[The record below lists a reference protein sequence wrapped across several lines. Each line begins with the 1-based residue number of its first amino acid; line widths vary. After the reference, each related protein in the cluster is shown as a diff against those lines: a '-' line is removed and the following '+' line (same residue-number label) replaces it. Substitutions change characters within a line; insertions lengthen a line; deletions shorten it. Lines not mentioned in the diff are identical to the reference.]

1 MPTIPNLRQTL
12 RVQPILIRP
21 DLSSCH
27 DERKRMQ
34 QAQHEKQLAEPLVE
48 HLEFLVRV
56 SGDEGDQV
64 PFGSKG
70 EDEGE
75 DA

>member
-1 MPTIPNLRQTL
+1 
-12 RVQPILIRP
+12 
-21 DLSSCH
+21 
-27 DERKRMQ
+27 MQ

>member
-1 MPTIPNLRQTL
+1 
-12 RVQPILIRP
+12 
-21 DLSSCH
+21 
-27 DERKRMQ
+27 MQ
-34 QAQHEKQLAEPLVE
+34 QAQNKEQLAEPLME
-48 HLEFLVRV
+48 HLEFLVRI